1 MSLADELRAYA
12 DNALNA
18 AISQGKQALDQAQ
31 TQTAEAAH
39 ELRSAAERT
48 VEPYVARV
56 LEYTHE
62 LTELADALATGL
74 RSDDRVA
81 RLLGPADPLFGA
93 VVGFVQERVLRPM
106 RAYTASAEPASPRPE
121 PEREAPV
128 SETPPD
134 EAPQRPTAKKAAKT
148 AAPRPAPVPEKAAA
162 KKAPA
167 PPAKKAAADAADQPT
182 D

>member
-12 DNALNA
+12 DDTLNA

-31 TQTAEAAH
+31 TQAAEAAH
-39 ELRSAAERT
+39 ELRAAAERT
-48 VEPYVARV
+48 AEPYVARV

-81 RLLGPADPLFGA
+81 KLLGPADPLFGA

-106 RAYTASAEPASPRPE
+106 RAYTATADPTSPRPE
-121 PEREAPV
+121 PAHE
-128 SETPPD
+128 
-134 EAPQRPTAKKAAKT
+134 
-148 AAPRPAPVPEKAAA
+148 AAA
-162 KKAPA
+162 G
-167 PPAKKAAADAADQPT
+167 DAADQPT
-182 D
+182 DQ